1 MERLLAGQPQHTDGA
16 LTKANLHREAGVSRA
31 TMHRASALLAEWDQ
45 RVAAHPATRAQ
56 SRDREDLAKARAD
69 LRESR
74 ATQRRLQQQLDA
86 AATVIATLAAENA
99 ALREQ
104 AGRSA
109 VVIPLARSRT

>member
-1 MERLLAGQPQHTDGA
+1 VQVFFTDRRKVGKAGEVVGHLSP
-16 LTKANLHREAGVSRA
+16 EAP
-31 TMHRASALLAEWDQ
+31 SALLAEWDQ

-56 SRDREDLAKARAD
+56 GRDREDLAKARAD